1 MLSLSDYMDLDDLG
15 INEDGEEI
23 KWDLDGITTQ
33 ILAHVN
39 EDIEIILSD
48 TEIILVAVDGRQ

>member
-1 MLSLSDYMDLDDLG
+1 MDLDDLG

-23 KWDLDGITTQ
+23 KWDLDGITTL